1 MSSSN
6 SEPARAVAAG
16 KRVAIIGAGAMGLA
30 AACHLLKAGHRVAV
44 FESDDRPGGMAAH
57 FDLDGLSIERF
68 YHFICKADR
77 PTFALLDELGIADAL
92 RWRDTSMGYFCA
104 GKLYPWGTPLA
115 LLRFPLLDPVSK
127 FRYGLHMYLL
137 TRRRRWSDLDALH
150 ADDWLRARQGE
161 RAWKVLWERLFT
173 LKFFEYSH
181 DISAAWVWARI
192 KRLGTSRRSLM
203 QEELGY
209 LEGGSQTLVRAMVAR
224 IEALGGDIH
233 LRCAT
238 SEIRIEGGHVT
249 GVVANGQFH
258 PCDAAIST
266 IPFPRVPDMIPG
278 LPEPMKAQ
286 YRALPNIGVVC
297 VVHKLR
303 RGVSGNFWVNV
314 NDERIDVPGI
324 VEFSNLRDV
333 GDVHVVYVP
342 YYMPPTHPKFRRDD
356 EYFIR
361 ESMDYLRLMN
371 PGLKEGDRIASHVG
385 RLRYAQPVCP
395 PGFLANVPP
404 IAGVVEGLQVAD
416 TSVYYPED
424 RGISESVRI
433 AAQLAAQVRYP

>member
-6 SEPARAVAAG
+6 SDAASADRTG
-16 KRVAIIGAGAMGLA
+16 KRVAVIGAGAMGLA
-30 AACHLLKAGHRVAV
+30 AALYLLKAGHRVDV
-44 FESDDRPGGMAAH
+44 FEADDRPGGMAAH
-57 FDLDGLSIERF
+57 FDLDGLDIERF

-77 PTFALLDELGIADAL
+77 PTFALLDELGIADKL
-92 RWRDTSMGYFCA
+92 RWRETSMGYFCD

-115 LLRFPLLDPVSK
+115 LLGFPLLDPISK
-127 FRYGLHMYLL
+127 FRYGLHMFLL
-137 TRRRRWSDLDALH
+137 TRRTRWTDLDALH
-150 ADDWLRARQGE
+150 ADDWLQARQGR

-209 LEGGSQTLVRAMVAR
+209 LEGGSQTLVHALVAR
-224 IEALGGDIH
+224 IEALGGKVH
-233 LRCAT
+233 LRCPT
-238 SEIRIEGGHVT
+238 SEIRIEGGRVT
-249 GVVANGQFH
+249 GVAAGGAIH
-258 PCDAAIST
+258 GCDAAIST

-278 LPEPMKAQ
+278 LPEAIKAK
-286 YRALPNIGVVC
+286 YRGLPNIGVVC

-303 RGVSGNFWVNV
+303 RGVSTNFWVNI

-333 GDVHVVYVP
+333 GDVNVVYVP
-342 YYMPPTHPKFRRDD
+342 YYMPPTHPKFQRDND
-356 EYFIR
+356 FFIQ
-361 ESMDYLRLMN
+361 ESFGYLRLLN
-371 PGLKEGDRIASHVG
+371 PALVEGDRIASHVG
-385 RLRYAQPVCP
+385 RLRYAQPVCS
-395 PGFLANVPP
+395 PGFLASLPP
-404 IAGVVEGLQVAD
+404 MAGVIDGLQIAD

-433 AAQLAAQVRYP
+433 AALLAAGVR